1 MFKLKECQGLKLDY
15 DNLDKILGSE
25 DRTVNEYF
33 GIYKLSLLVIGGSG
47 AGKSTWILN
56 MILSNKIKC
65 DCIILILPQESANSG
80 LYKKLIEHKAIQC
93 QNGKIIK
100 IASFIINKDQLP
112 TIKELQKANLKN
124 PCIIIDDWINSV
136 NRNDFNLI
144 KQYTTQISRVSGCT
158 LCVLVQNYKKL
169 DITFRSNF
177 TIFVLFLSNVHKPVY
192 QNTIENLFNGN
203 ITKEQE
209 EKLYEE
215 LKGIKY
221 KPLIL
226 INGADDNKNM
236 IFDDCYILTN
246 VNEYIETY

>member
-1 MFKLKECQGLKLDY
+1 MFSPNVERLFKLRECQGLKLDY

-25 DRTVNEYF
+25 DRTINEYF
-33 GIYKLSLLVIGGSG
+33 GIYKLSLLIIGGSG

-80 LYKKLIEHKAIQC
+80 LYKKLIEHKAIEC
-93 QNGKIIK
+93 QDGRVIK
-100 IASFIINKDQLP
+100 IASFIINKDELQ
-112 TIKELQKANLKN
+112 TIKELQKAKLKN

-136 NRNDFNLI
+136 NTHDFNLI

-221 KPLIL
+221 KQLIL
-226 INGADDNKNM
+226 INGANDNENI
-236 IFDDCYILTN
+236 IFDDCYI
-246 VNEYIETY
+246 ETH

>member
-1 MFKLKECQGLKLDY
+1 MTFKFRECQGLKLNY
-15 DNLDKILGSE
+15 ENLDKVLGSE
-25 DRTVNEYF
+25 DRSVNEYF
-33 GIYKLSLLVIGGSG
+33 GIYKLSLLVIGRSG

-80 LYKKLIEHKAIQC
+80 LYKKLIQHKAI
-93 QNGKIIK
+93 NIDNKIIK
-100 IASFIINKDQLP
+100 IISFIINKDELP
-112 TIKELQKANLKN
+112 TIKDLQKANLKN

-136 NRNDFNLI
+136 NKQDFNLI

-192 QNTIENLFNGN
+192 ENTIENLFNGN

-209 EKLYEE
+209 ETLYEE

-226 INGADDNKNM
+226 INGADDNMNM
-236 IFDDCYILTN
+236 IFDDCYI
-246 VNEYIETY
+246 ETY

>member
-1 MFKLKECQGLKLDY
+1 MFKLKECEGLKLDY

-25 DRTVNEYF
+25 DRTINEYF

-80 LYKKLIEHKAIQC
+80 LYKKLIEHKAIEC
-93 QNGKIIK
+93 PNKKVIK
-100 IASFIINKDQLP
+100 ICSFIINKDTLP
-112 TIKELQKANLKN
+112 TIKELQKAKLTN

-136 NRNDFNLI
+136 NTHDFNLI

-177 TIFVLFLSNVHKPVY
+177 TVFVLFLSNVHKPVY

-236 IFDDCYILTN
+236 IFDDCYI
-246 VNEYIETY
+246 ETH

>member
-1 MFKLKECQGLKLDY
+1 M
-15 DNLDKILGSE
+15 GSE
-25 DRTVNEYF
+25 DRTINEYF

-80 LYKKLIEHKAIQC
+80 LYKKLIQHKAI
-93 QNGKIIK
+93 NIDNKIIK
-100 IASFIINKDQLP
+100 IISFIINKDELP
-112 TIKELQKANLKN
+112 TIKDLQKANLKN

-136 NRNDFNLI
+136 NKQDFNLI

-192 QNTIENLFNGN
+192 ENTIENLFNGN

-209 EKLYEE
+209 ETLYEE

-226 INGADDNKNM
+226 INGANDNSNI
-236 IFDDCYILTN
+236 IFDDCYI
-246 VNEYIETY
+246 ETY

>member
-1 MFKLKECQGLKLDY
+1 MSFRLKECQGLKLNY
-15 DNLDKILGSE
+15 ENLDKVLGSE

-56 MILSNKIKC
+56 MILSDKIKC

-80 LYKKLIEHKAIQC
+80 LYKKLIEHKAVEC
-93 QNGKIIK
+93 PNGKIIK
-100 IASFIINKDQLP
+100 IASFIINKDELP
-112 TIKELQKANLKN
+112 TIKELQKAKLNN

-136 NRNDFNLI
+136 NRSDFNLI

-192 QNTIENLFNGN
+192 ENTIENLFNGN
-203 ITKEQE
+203 ITKDQE
-209 EKLYEE
+209 ENIYLE

-226 INGADDNKNM
+226 INGAEDNKNI
-236 IFDDCYILTN
+236 IFDDCYI
-246 VNEYIETY
+246 ETY

>member
-1 MFKLKECQGLKLDY
+1 M
-15 DNLDKILGSE
+15 GSE

-80 LYKKLIEHKAIQC
+80 LYKKLIEHKAIEC
-93 QNGKIIK
+93 EDGRVIK
-100 IASFIINKDQLP
+100 IASFIINKDELP
-112 TIKELQKANLKN
+112 NIKELQKAKLKN

-136 NRNDFNLI
+136 NTHDFNLI

-192 QNTIENLFNGN
+192 ENTIENLFNGN
-203 ITKEQE
+203 ITKDQE
-209 EKLYEE
+209 ENLYNE

-221 KPLIL
+221 KPLVL
-226 INGADDNKNM
+226 INGAEDNKNI
-236 IFDDCYILTN
+236 IFDDCYI
-246 VNEYIETY
+246 ETY

>member
-1 MFKLKECQGLKLDY
+1 MFKFKQCQGLKLNY
-15 DNLDKILGSE
+15 DNLDNILGSE

-33 GIYKLSLLVIGGSG
+33 GIYKLSLLIIGGSG

-56 MILSNKIKC
+56 MILSDKIKC

-80 LYKKLIEHKAIQC
+80 LYKKLIKHGSIQC
-93 QNGKIIK
+93 PNGKYIK
-100 IASFIINKDQLP
+100 IASFIINKEKLP

-136 NRNDFNLI
+136 NKNDFNLI

-177 TIFVLFLSNVHKPVY
+177 TIFVLFVSNVHKPVY
-192 QNTIENLFNGN
+192 ENTIENLFNGN

-209 EKLYEE
+209 ENLYQE

-226 INGADDNKNM
+226 INGAEDNKNI
-236 IFDDCYILTN
+236 IFDDCYI
-246 VNEYIETY
+246 ETY

>member
-1 MFKLKECQGLKLDY
+1 MFSDSRKTFKLKECGNLKLNY
-15 DNLDKILGSE
+15 DNLDNILGSE
-25 DRTVNEYF
+25 DRTINEYF

-80 LYKKLIEHKAIQC
+80 LYKKLIEHKAI
-93 QNGKIIK
+93 NINDRIIK
-100 IASFIINKDQLP
+100 IVSFIINKDELP
-112 TIKELQKANLKN
+112 TIKDLQKAKLTN

-136 NRNDFNLI
+136 NKQDFNLI

-192 QNTIENLFNGN
+192 ENTIENLFNGN
-203 ITKEQE
+203 ITKDQE

-236 IFDDCYILTN
+236 IFDDCYVLRP
-246 VNEYIETY
+246 

>member
-1 MFKLKECQGLKLDY
+1 MRFRLKECQGLKLNY
-15 DNLDKILGSE
+15 ENLDKVLGSE

-56 MILSNKIKC
+56 MILSDKIKC

-80 LYKKLIEHKAIQC
+80 LYKKLIEHKAIEC

-100 IASFIINKDQLP
+100 IASFIINKDELP
-112 TIKELQKANLKN
+112 TIKDLQKAKLKN

-136 NRNDFNLI
+136 SRSDFNLI

-192 QNTIENLFNGN
+192 ENTIENLFNGN
-203 ITKEQE
+203 KTKEQE
-209 EKLYEE
+209 ENIYSKL
-215 LKGIKY
+215 KPIKY

-226 INGADDNKNM
+226 INGAEDNKNI
-236 IFDDCYILTN
+236 IFDDCF
-246 VNEYIETY
+246 IETV

>member
-1 MFKLKECQGLKLDY
+1 MSFKFKECQGLKLDY
-15 DNLDKILGSE
+15 DNLDKVLGSE

-56 MILSNKIKC
+56 MILSNKINC

-80 LYKKLIEHKAIQC
+80 LYKKLIEHKAIEC
-93 QNGKIIK
+93 PNGKIIK

-112 TIKELQKANLKN
+112 TIKELQKAKLKN
-124 PCIIIDDWINSV
+124 PCILIDDWINSV
-136 NRNDFNLI
+136 NTHDFNLI

-215 LKGIKY
+215 LKSIKY

-226 INGADDNKNM
+226 INGADDNKN
-236 IFDDCYILTN
+236 IIYDDCYILTN
-246 VNEYIETY
+246 NNEY

>member
-1 MFKLKECQGLKLDY
+1 M
-15 DNLDKILGSE
+15 
-25 DRTVNEYF
+25 
-33 GIYKLSLLVIGGSG
+33 
-47 AGKSTWILN
+47 
-56 MILSNKIKC
+56 
-65 DCIILILPQESANSG
+65 
-80 LYKKLIEHKAIQC
+80 
-93 QNGKIIK
+93 
-100 IASFIINKDQLP
+100 
-112 TIKELQKANLKN
+112 
-124 PCIIIDDWINSV
+124 
-136 NRNDFNLI
+136 I

-226 INGADDNKNM
+226 INGAYDNKNM
-236 IFDDCYILTN
+236 IFDDCYILT
-246 VNEYIETY
+246 VYDRREYE

>member
-1 MFKLKECQGLKLDY
+1 MCFKFKECQGLKLDY
-15 DNLDKILGSE
+15 DNLDNILGSE

-100 IASFIINKDQLP
+100 IASFIINKDELP
-112 TIKELQKANLKN
+112 TIKELQKAKLNN

-192 QNTIENLFNGN
+192 ENTIENLFNGN

-209 EKLYEE
+209 ENIYSE
-215 LKGIKY
+215 LKPIKY

-226 INGADDNKNM
+226 INGAEDNKNI
-236 IFDDCYILTN
+236 IFDDCF
-246 VNEYIETY
+246 IETV

>member
-1 MFKLKECQGLKLDY
+1 MSFKFKECQGLKLDY
-15 DNLDKILGSE
+15 ENLDKVLGSE

-56 MILSNKIKC
+56 MILSDKIKC

-112 TIKELQKANLKN
+112 TIKELQKAKLKN

-192 QNTIENLFNGN
+192 ENTIENLFNGN

-226 INGADDNKNM
+226 INGANDNMNM
-236 IFDDCYILTN
+236 IFDDCY
-246 VNEYIETY
+246 VETH

>member
-1 MFKLKECQGLKLDY
+1 MFKLKECGNLKLNY
-15 DNLDKILGSE
+15 DNLDNILGSE
-25 DRTVNEYF
+25 DRTINEYF

-80 LYKKLIEHKAIQC
+80 LYKKLIEHKAI
-93 QNGKIIK
+93 NIDDRIIK
-100 IASFIINKDQLP
+100 IVSFIINKDELP
-112 TIKELQKANLKN
+112 TIKDLQKAKLTN

-136 NRNDFNLI
+136 NKQDFNLI

-177 TIFVLFLSNVHKPVY
+177 TIFVLFLSNIHKPVY
-192 QNTIENLFNGN
+192 ENTIENLFNGN
-203 ITKEQE
+203 ITKDQE

-236 IFDDCYILTN
+236 IFDDCY
-246 VNEYIETY
+246 VETY

>member
-1 MFKLKECQGLKLDY
+1 MAFRFKECQGLKLDY
-15 DNLDKILGSE
+15 ENLDKVLGSE

-56 MILSNKIKC
+56 MILSDKIKC

-80 LYKKLIEHKAIQC
+80 LYKKLIEHKAIEC

-100 IASFIINKDQLP
+100 IASFIINKDELP
-112 TIKELQKANLKN
+112 TIKELQKAKLNN

-136 NRNDFNLI
+136 SRSDFNLI

-192 QNTIENLFNGN
+192 ENTIENLFNGN
-203 ITKEQE
+203 ITKDQE
-209 EKLYEE
+209 ENLYSE

-226 INGADDNKNM
+226 INGAEDNKNI
-236 IFDDCYILTN
+236 IFDDCF
-246 VNEYIETY
+246 IETI

>member
-1 MFKLKECQGLKLDY
+1 MTFKLRECQGLKLDY
-15 DNLDKILGSE
+15 ENLDKVLGSE

-80 LYKKLIEHKAIQC
+80 LYKKLIEHKAIEC
-93 QNGKIIK
+93 QDGRVIK
-100 IASFIINKDQLP
+100 IASFIINKDELP
-112 TIKELQKANLKN
+112 SIKDLQKAKLKN

-136 NRNDFNLI
+136 NTHDFNLI

-192 QNTIENLFNGN
+192 ENTIENLFNGN
-203 ITKEQE
+203 ITKDQE
-209 EKLYEE
+209 ENLYNE

-221 KPLIL
+221 KPLVL
-226 INGADDNKNM
+226 INGAEDNKNI
-236 IFDDCYILTN
+236 IFDDCY
-246 VNEYIETY
+246 VETY

>member
-1 MFKLKECQGLKLDY
+1 MTFRFKECQGLKLDY
-15 DNLDKILGSE
+15 ENLDKVLGSE

-80 LYKKLIEHKAIQC
+80 LYKKLIEHKAIEC
-93 QNGKIIK
+93 EDGRVIK
-100 IASFIINKDQLP
+100 IASFIINKDELP
-112 TIKELQKANLKN
+112 NIKELQKAKLKN

-136 NRNDFNLI
+136 NTHDFNLI

-192 QNTIENLFNGN
+192 ENTIENLFNGN
-203 ITKEQE
+203 ITKDQE
-209 EKLYEE
+209 ENLYNE

-221 KPLIL
+221 KPLVL
-226 INGADDNKNM
+226 INGAEDNKNI
-236 IFDDCYILTN
+236 IFDDCYI
-246 VNEYIETY
+246 ETY

>member
-1 MFKLKECQGLKLDY
+1 MSFKFKECQWLKLDY
-15 DNLDKILGSE
+15 ENLDKVLGSE

-56 MILSNKIKC
+56 MILSDKIKC

-100 IASFIINKDQLP
+100 IASFIINKDELP
-112 TIKELQKANLKN
+112 TIKELQKAKLNN

-192 QNTIENLFNGN
+192 ENTIENLFNGN

-209 EKLYEE
+209 ENLYYE
-215 LKGIKY
+215 LKRIKY
-221 KPLIL
+221 KSLIL
-226 INGADDNKNM
+226 INGAEDNKN
-236 IFDDCYILTN
+236 IIYDDCYI
-246 VNEYIETY
+246 ETY

>member
-1 MFKLKECQGLKLDY
+1 MSFKFKECQGLKLDY
-15 DNLDKILGSE
+15 ENLDKVLGSE

-56 MILSNKIKC
+56 MILSDKIKC

-100 IASFIINKDQLP
+100 IASFIINKDELP
-112 TIKELQKANLKN
+112 TIKELQKAKLNN
-124 PCIIIDDWINSV
+124 PWIIIDDWINSV

-192 QNTIENLFNGN
+192 ENTIENLFNGN

-209 EKLYEE
+209 ENLYYE

-226 INGADDNKNM
+226 INGAEDNKN
-236 IFDDCYILTN
+236 IIYDDCYI
-246 VNEYIETY
+246 ETY

>member
-1 MFKLKECQGLKLDY
+1 MFKFKQCQGLKLDY
-15 DNLDKILGSE
+15 DNLDNILGSE

-56 MILSNKIKC
+56 MILSDKIKC

-80 LYKKLIEHKAIQC
+80 LYKKLIKHGSIQC
-93 QNGKIIK
+93 PNGKYIK
-100 IASFIINKDQLP
+100 IASFIINKEELP

-136 NRNDFNLI
+136 NKNDFNLI

-177 TIFVLFLSNVHKPVY
+177 TIFVLFVSNVHKPVY
-192 QNTIENLFNGN
+192 ENTIENLFNGN

-209 EKLYEE
+209 ENLYQE

-226 INGADDNKNM
+226 INGAEDNKN
-236 IFDDCYILTN
+236 IIYDDCYI
-246 VNEYIETY
+246 ETY

>member
-1 MFKLKECQGLKLDY
+1 M
-15 DNLDKILGSE
+15 GSE

-80 LYKKLIEHKAIQC
+80 LYKKLIEHKAIEC
-93 QNGKIIK
+93 EDGRVIK
-100 IASFIINKDQLP
+100 IASFIINKDELP
-112 TIKELQKANLKN
+112 SIKELQKAKLKN

-136 NRNDFNLI
+136 NTHDFNLI

-192 QNTIENLFNGN
+192 ENTIENLFNGN
-203 ITKEQE
+203 ITKDQE
-209 EKLYEE
+209 ENLYNE

-221 KPLIL
+221 KPLVL
-226 INGADDNKNM
+226 INGAEDNKNI
-236 IFDDCYILTN
+236 IFDDCYI
-246 VNEYIETY
+246 ETY

>member
-1 MFKLKECQGLKLDY
+1 MFKFKECQGLKLNY

-100 IASFIINKDQLP
+100 MISFIINKDELP
-112 TIKELQKANLKN
+112 TIKELQKAKLKK

-136 NRNDFNLI
+136 NTHYFNLI

-192 QNTIENLFNGN
+192 ENTIENLFNGN
-203 ITKEQE
+203 VTKEQE
-209 EKLYEE
+209 ENLYYE

-226 INGADDNKNM
+226 INGAEDNKNI
-236 IFDDCYILTN
+236 IFDDCF
-246 VNEYIETY
+246 VETM

>member
-1 MFKLKECQGLKLDY
+1 MTFKLRECQGLKLDY
-15 DNLDKILGSE
+15 ENLDKVLGSE

-80 LYKKLIEHKAIQC
+80 LYKKLIEHKAIEC
-93 QNGKIIK
+93 QDGRVIK
-100 IASFIINKDQLP
+100 IASFIINKDELP
-112 TIKELQKANLKN
+112 TIKELQKAKLKN

-136 NRNDFNLI
+136 NTHDFNLI

-192 QNTIENLFNGN
+192 ENTVENLFNGN
-203 ITKEQE
+203 ITKDQE
-209 EKLYEE
+209 ENLYNE

-221 KPLIL
+221 KPLVL
-226 INGADDNKNM
+226 INGAEDNKNI
-236 IFDDCYILTN
+236 IFDDCY
-246 VNEYIETY
+246 VETY

>member
-1 MFKLKECQGLKLDY
+1 MFKFKECQGLKLDY
-15 DNLDKILGSE
+15 ENLDKVLGSE

-56 MILSNKIKC
+56 MILSDKIKC

-100 IASFIINKDQLP
+100 IASFIINKDELP
-112 TIKELQKANLKN
+112 TIKELQKAKLNN

-192 QNTIENLFNGN
+192 ENTIENLFNGN
-203 ITKEQE
+203 LTKEQE
-209 EKLYEE
+209 NLYSE
-215 LKGIKY
+215 LKAIKY

-226 INGADDNKNM
+226 INGANDNMNM
-236 IFDDCYILTN
+236 IFDDCY
-246 VNEYIETY
+246 VETH

>member
-1 MFKLKECQGLKLDY
+1 MTFKLRECQGLKLDY
-15 DNLDKILGSE
+15 ENLDKVLGSE

-80 LYKKLIEHKAIQC
+80 LYKKLIEHKAIEC
-93 QNGKIIK
+93 QDGRVIK
-100 IASFIINKDQLP
+100 IASFIINKDELP
-112 TIKELQKANLKN
+112 TIKELQKAKLKN

-136 NRNDFNLI
+136 NTHDFNLI

-192 QNTIENLFNGN
+192 ENTIENLFNGN
-203 ITKEQE
+203 ITKDQE
-209 EKLYEE
+209 ENLYNE

-221 KPLIL
+221 KPLVL
-226 INGADDNKNM
+226 INGAEDNKNI
-236 IFDDCYILTN
+236 IFDDCY
-246 VNEYIETY
+246 VETY

>member
-1 MFKLKECQGLKLDY
+1 MSFKFKECQGLKLNY
-15 DNLDKILGSE
+15 ENLDKILGSE

-33 GIYKLSLLVIGGSG
+33 GIYKLSLLIIGGSG

-56 MILSNKIKC
+56 MILSDKIKC

-100 IASFIINKDQLP
+100 IASFIINKDELP
-112 TIKELQKANLKN
+112 TIKELQKAKLKN

-192 QNTIENLFNGN
+192 ENTIENLFNGN
-203 ITKEQE
+203 VTKEQE
-209 EKLYEE
+209 ENLYYE

-226 INGADDNKNM
+226 VNGAEDNKN
-236 IFDDCYILTN
+236 IIYDDCYI
-246 VNEYIETY
+246 ETY

>member
-1 MFKLKECQGLKLDY
+1 MFSTKVEKTFKLKECGNLKLNY
-15 DNLDKILGSE
+15 DNLDNILGSE
-25 DRTVNEYF
+25 DRTINEYF

-80 LYKKLIEHKAIQC
+80 LYKKLIEHKAI
-93 QNGKIIK
+93 NIDDRIIK
-100 IASFIINKDQLP
+100 IVSFIINKDELP
-112 TIKELQKANLKN
+112 TIKDLQKAKLTN

-136 NRNDFNLI
+136 NKQDFNLI

-192 QNTIENLFNGN
+192 ENTIENLFNGN
-203 ITKEQE
+203 VTKDQE

-236 IFDDCYILTN
+236 IFDDCYI
-246 VNEYIETY
+246 ETY

>member
-1 MFKLKECQGLKLDY
+1 M
-15 DNLDKILGSE
+15 DKVLGSK

-33 GIYKLSLLVIGGSG
+33 GIYKQSLLLIGGSG

-56 MILSNKIKC
+56 MILSDKIKC

-93 QNGKIIK
+93 QNGKTIK
-100 IASFIINKDQLP
+100 IASFIINKDELP
-112 TIKELQKANLKN
+112 TIKELQKAKLNN

-136 NRNDFNLI
+136 NRSDFNLI

-177 TIFVLFLSNVHKPVY
+177 TIFELFLSNVHKPVY

-236 IFDDCYILTN
+236 IFDDCYI
-246 VNEYIETY
+246 ETH

>member
-1 MFKLKECQGLKLDY
+1 M
-15 DNLDKILGSE
+15 
-25 DRTVNEYF
+25 
-33 GIYKLSLLVIGGSG
+33 
-47 AGKSTWILN
+47 
-56 MILSNKIKC
+56 
-65 DCIILILPQESANSG
+65 
-80 LYKKLIEHKAIQC
+80 
-93 QNGKIIK
+93 
-100 IASFIINKDQLP
+100 
-112 TIKELQKANLKN
+112 
-124 PCIIIDDWINSV
+124 
-136 NRNDFNLI
+136 I

-192 QNTIENLFNGN
+192 ENTIENLFNGN

-226 INGADDNKNM
+226 INGADDNKNI

-246 VNEYIETY
+246 VNEYIETH

>member
-1 MFKLKECQGLKLDY
+1 MFKFKECQGLKLDY
-15 DNLDKILGSE
+15 ENLDKVLGSE

-56 MILSNKIKC
+56 MILSDKIKC

-80 LYKKLIEHKAIQC
+80 LYKKLIEHSCIQC
-93 QNGKIIK
+93 PNGKFIK
-100 IASFIINKDQLP
+100 IASFIINKDKLP
-112 TIKELQKANLKN
+112 TIKELQKAKLKN
-124 PCIIIDDWINSV
+124 PCIIIDDWINLV

-192 QNTIENLFNGN
+192 ENR
-203 ITKEQE
+203 Q
-209 EKLYEE
+209 
-215 LKGIKY
+215 
-221 KPLIL
+221 
-226 INGADDNKNM
+226 
-236 IFDDCYILTN
+236 
-246 VNEYIETY
+246 

>member
-1 MFKLKECQGLKLDY
+1 MFSDSRKTFKLKECGNLKLNY
-15 DNLDKILGSE
+15 DNLDNILGSE
-25 DRTVNEYF
+25 DRTINEYF

-80 LYKKLIEHKAIQC
+80 LYKKLIEHKAI
-93 QNGKIIK
+93 NINDRIIK
-100 IASFIINKDQLP
+100 IVSFIINKDELP
-112 TIKELQKANLKN
+112 TIKDLQKAKLNN

-136 NRNDFNLI
+136 NKQDFNLI

-192 QNTIENLFNGN
+192 ENTIENLFNGN
-203 ITKEQE
+203 ITKDQE

-236 IFDDCYILTN
+236 IFDDCYI
-246 VNEYIETY
+246 ETY

>member
-1 MFKLKECQGLKLDY
+1 MSFKFKECQGLKLDY
-15 DNLDKILGSE
+15 ENLDKVLGSE

-56 MILSNKIKC
+56 MILSDKIKC

-100 IASFIINKDQLP
+100 IASFIINKDELP
-112 TIKELQKANLKN
+112 TIKELQKAKLNN

-136 NRNDFNLI
+136 SRSDFNLI

-158 LCVLVQNYKKL
+158 LCVLVQNYK
-169 DITFRSNF
+169 N
-177 TIFVLFLSNVHKPVY
+177 
-192 QNTIENLFNGN
+192 
-203 ITKEQE
+203 
-209 EKLYEE
+209 
-215 LKGIKY
+215 
-221 KPLIL
+221 
-226 INGADDNKNM
+226 
-236 IFDDCYILTN
+236 
-246 VNEYIETY
+246 